1 MNSSGV
7 FFFFSP
13 RWWYGVG
20 YCQVFFWL
28 VWSSRGKLD
37 DPDPQASLG
46 DRFWRSPGHVMQSY
60 HICNPFSLFFFFP
73 SLSTFSWFPHLNI
86 LFYHPNS
93 TRRLICS
100 LRQVFFLSFFV
111 VSFPPYNSSLLRQK
125 DRERGRQIRRFSSFF
140 SLRGNWA
147 VTVSFFCFVWQSQ

>member
-1 MNSSGV
+1 MNWSGV
-7 FFFFSP
+7 FFFFFSEVVIW
-13 RWWYGVG
+13 RRLLSS
-20 YCQVFFWL
+20 FFWL
-28 VWSSRGKLD
+28 VWSSRGKLTD

-60 HICNPFSLFFFFP
+60 HICNPSLSSSSSSLSLSLSL

-111 VSFPPYNSSLLRQK
+111 VSFSPTTHLFFIRK
-125 DRERGRQIRRFSSFF
+125 KERGAGRFVDFPLSFH
-140 SLRGNWA
+140 
-147 VTVSFFCFVWQSQ
+147 

>member
-7 FFFFSP
+7 FFFFSEVVIW
-13 RWWYGVG
+13 RRLLSS
-20 YCQVFFWL
+20 FFWL
-28 VWSSRGKLD
+28 VWSSRGKLTD

-60 HICNPFSLFFFFP
+60 HICNPFSLFFFFLSL
-73 SLSTFSWFPHLNI
+73 SLSTFSWFAHLNI

-111 VSFPPYNSSLLRQK
+111 VSFPPTTHLFFVRK
-125 DRERGRQIRRFSSFF
+125 TEREAGRYVDFPLSFH
-140 SLRGNWA
+140 
-147 VTVSFFCFVWQSQ
+147 